1 MASYKSPIK
10 NKTLSL
16 CHLKHFCFMSEK
28 ACDCL
33 KLKLSI
39 LFNAGTSSV
48 FCQTIETSETK
59 TKNPPSDMKR

>member
-1 MASYKSPIK
+1 
-10 NKTLSL
+10 
-16 CHLKHFCFMSEK
+16 MSEK

-48 FCQTIETSETK
+48 FCQTIETSETSETK